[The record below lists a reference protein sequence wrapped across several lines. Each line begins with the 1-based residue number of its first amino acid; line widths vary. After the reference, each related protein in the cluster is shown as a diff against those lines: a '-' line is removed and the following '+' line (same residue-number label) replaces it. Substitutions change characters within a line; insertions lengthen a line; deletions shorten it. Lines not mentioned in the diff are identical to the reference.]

1 MCIRDR
7 YRDAVETAQES
18 KDSEIVEDLLKFFL
32 ENKNKEFF
40 TVALYTCYDLIR
52 PDVVLELSW
61 RFQLFEYSIPYFVQ
75 ILKELTHRVET
86 VQKKH
91 EDREKKEE
99 KQAQQQMNQP
109 LDIGEMVMMM
119 PGLNQMQMLM
129 PPPGSMPGVLPG
141 MNTMPGG
148 MPGGMPGYGQPGGG
162 IYQPMGGNNG
172 MNYNTYQGP
181 Y

>member
-1 MCIRDR
+1 MCIRD
-7 YRDAVETAQES
+7 S
-18 KDSEIVEDLLKFFL
+18 
-32 ENKNKEFF
+32 
-40 TVALYTCYDLIR
+40 
-52 PDVVLELSW
+52 
-61 RFQLFEYSIPYFVQ
+61 PYFVQ